1 MFLSQIL
8 FQELS
13 PKRPLLKFP
22 IKRLWPE
29 LLGQTFGISQTSH
42 KVTVP
47 KMLTFINLV
56 SFWYLLHVHE
66 ILHII
71 NIELVIL
78 KKSCFFNFQFFG
90 GKIIIITKLKPN
102 VLTEICQSNQTL
114 SLTKVWISL
123 NGGGCLWEKST
134 IKTNA
139 GLTDQLQINITLS
152 AKIRQIET
160 KLVDFFMTIFG
171 KSTTEYLVKVSLI
184 N

>member
-1 MFLSQIL
+1 MWSQKSRV
-8 FQELS
+8 FS
-13 PKRPLLKFP
+13 HFGHKWSNKVGTKWPKTAHLHSFFFFIFDTSTWNFAYRTRHSEK
-22 IKRLWPE
+22 
-29 LLGQTFGISQTSH
+29 IS
-42 KVTVP
+42 
-47 KMLTFINLV
+47 
-56 SFWYLLHVHE
+56 
-66 ILHII
+66 
-71 NIELVIL
+71 
-78 KKSCFFNFQFFG
+78 FFG

-139 GLTDQLQINITLS
+139 GLTDQLQINITLA